1 MEVDTRKERKPLAWE
16 LGRQQCQKAGPCES
30 MPWIYSC
37 VMDCPVMGSKL
48 DRSRKSMSPV
58 KSVFLERL
66 RAKHLPK
73 NKAGAKET
81 AKEAVWIHSSTLL

>member
-1 MEVDTRKERKPLAWE
+1 
-16 LGRQQCQKAGPCES
+16 
-30 MPWIYSC
+30 
-37 VMDCPVMGSKL
+37 MDCPVMGSKL